1 MMKQKNCKDSGF
13 TLIELLVV
21 FIIVLVAIVALYVGI
36 QFAEKQV
43 TRNYHSRRA
52 LLIASGT
59 LDYQFYL
66 KKKKLGDFDLSQTG
80 GLGGALID
88 GPSLYPSNDSRNLQ
102 GSITATIKSDELTS
116 LSSFEIDGTDRLK
129 KTVITVVVEWK
140 EPASE
145 NKTKFVRMVEDYYEV
160 VSQ

>member
-66 KKKKLGDFDLSQTG
+66 KKKKLGYFDLSQTG

-145 NKTKFVRMVEDYYEV
+145 NKTKFVKMVEDYYEV
-160 VSQ
+160 PF

>member
-1 MMKQKNCKDSGF
+1 MINTKKCKDSGF

-21 FIIVLVAIVALYVGI
+21 FLIVLIAIGALFVGI

-43 TRNYHSRRA
+43 TRNYHTRRA

-66 KKKKLGDFDLSQTG
+66 KKKKLGYFDMTQTG

-102 GSITATIKSDELTS
+102 RSITQTTRSNELPA
-116 LSSFEIDGTDRLK
+116 LSNFDTDGTDRLR
-129 KTVITVVVEWK
+129 KTTISVVVEWK

-145 NKTKFVRMVEDYYEV
+145 NKTKFVKMVEDYYEV
-160 VSQ
+160 PF

>member
-1 MMKQKNCKDSGF
+1 MINSKKCKDSGF
-13 TLIELLVV
+13 KLIELLVV
-21 FIIVLVAIVALYVGI
+21 FLIVLIAIGALFVGV

-66 KKKKLGDFDLSQTG
+66 KKKKLGYFDLTQTG
-80 GLGGALID
+80 GLAGALID

-102 GSITATIKSDELTS
+102 RSISQTIKSNELPA
-116 LSSFEIDGTDRLK
+116 LSNSEIDGTEGLR
-129 KTVITVVVEWK
+129 KTVITVIVEWK

-145 NKTKFVRMVEDYYEV
+145 NETKFVRMVEDYYKV
-160 VSQ
+160 ASQ

>member
-21 FIIVLVAIVALYVGI
+21 FVIVLVAIVALYVGI

-66 KKKKLGDFDLSQTG
+66 KKKKLGYFDLSQTG

-145 NKTKFVRMVEDYYEV
+145 NKTKFVKMVEDYYEV
-160 VSQ
+160 PF